1 MMTATNINQAALPSQ
16 LLDNDVNLD
25 LTKDKMQTITPH
37 DIQLDDIY
45 NYLRVNNILIG
56 NSDDILFI
64 KVVMAVSVP
73 FETLS
78 IIDGY

>member
-1 MMTATNINQAALPSQ
+1 MTATNINQAALPSQ

-25 LTKDKMQTITPH
+25 LTKDKMQAITH
-37 DIQLDDIY
+37 ADIQLDDIY